1 MNTTLSDIGT
11 AILLVAV
18 ATALFVGFCRM
29 LEAASRNRLRRMM
42 ARYGLDRDKLANSDR
57 GTGLDMH
64 AVRSRCR
71 RCPVEDACE
80 RWLAGKIAGDN
91 GFCPNAKIFGGTVKT
106 G

>member
-11 AILLVAV
+11 AILLVVV
-18 ATALFVGFCRM
+18 ATALFVGFCRK
-29 LEAASRNRLRRMM
+29 LEAASRSRLRRMM
-42 ARYGLDRDKLANSDR
+42 AHYGLDLDKLANFDA

-71 RCPVEDACE
+71 RCPVENVCE
-80 RWLAGKIAGDN
+80 RWLAGEIAGDN
-91 GFCPNAKIFGGTVKT
+91 AFCPNAKIFAGAVKT